1 MPAIQKL
8 NAAFLLHL
16 EGEHLIDGPVVLHVF
31 QAVPIAHGQ
40 TGQVGRAQ
48 AGVSRH
54 NVAAGGI
61 RHLLGILLALGGVG
75 HHAQLIPQLLNS
87 RASHKDAAL
96 QGVLHVIL
104 VAHADGGHQAVFTLH
119 NLAAGVHQQEA
130 AGAVGVLHL
139 AGLKA
144 ALAEQGA
151 LMVPCRTGNGDK
163 SA

>member
-1 MPAIQKL
+1 MSR
-8 NAAFLLHL
+8 FGVLLWRYLFESGDAKRLAKQVQDLSDLRITRDLPYIDDGEQGHL
-16 EGEHLIDGPVVLHVF
+16 FDIYELPELPER
-31 QAVPIAHGQ
+31 GQ
-40 TGQVGRAQ
+40 IIRTG
-48 AGVSRH
+48 S
-54 NVAAGGI
+54 
-61 RHLLGILLALGGVG
+61 
-75 HHAQLIPQLLNS
+75 
-87 RASHKDAAL
+87 ASHKDAAL